1 MTNGN
6 ARREPLFSMFG
17 RISSCVADVVS
28 LAIYSQETKLKIE
41 KLKKR
46 NFGGFSH

>member
-6 ARREPLFSMFG
+6 ARREPLFSMFS
-17 RISSCVADVVS
+17 RIGLCVADVVS
-28 LAIYSQETKLKIE
+28 LAIYSQKTKLNIKN
-41 KLKKR
+41 LKKS